1 MNQIHWKTFIRIV
14 EGKCMTGIGLGLLDS
29 ESNWSYDEHQQIE
42 FSFEFTDLLKVYKTT
57 LVPKKKK
64 D

>member
-1 MNQIHWKTFIRIV
+1 
-14 EGKCMTGIGLGLLDS
+14 MTGIGLGLLDS